1 MSHINFEKFIE
12 CTAFCLCLILV
23 VLLIPCFYVDI
34 YGLWYLTWASFKRPG
49 AFGIIFRLLILS
61 MDAIFILGLVSILLR
76 HGENILA
83 CLRKEKED
91 EGNRKI

>member
-1 MSHINFEKFIE
+1 MSHINYEKYIE
-12 CTAFCLCLILV
+12 CTAFCLCLVLV

-34 YGLWYLTWASFKRPG
+34 YCLGHLTWASFKIPG
-49 AFGIIFRLLILS
+49 VFGIVFKLLVLS